1 MGLYRLDAHGNVKD
15 EGLQF
20 SELVVCHRME
30 GKRMA
35 CRCQE
40 RRAAIRAAAQSKSLK
55 QAGSATRFVIRTAAE
70 DMARAMNLRRN
81 GVKGTK

>member
-1 MGLYRLDAHGNVKD
+1 
-15 EGLQF
+15 
-20 SELVVCHRME
+20 
-30 GKRMA
+30 MA

-40 RRAAIRAAAQSKSLK
+40 RRAAIKAAAQSKNLK
-55 QAGSATRFVIRTAAE
+55 QAGTATRFVIRTAAE